1 MTQRNFSRGRSTSF
15 AIRLLA
21 FGVILVFCPTAASA
35 QRVLARVETD
45 SVSIGERTTL
55 VLSILH
61 DAGRRAVFPDETGQA
76 PPEAIGAA
84 GDFELLRR
92 RSSGFRTLADGSR
105 LDSVV
110 YEATTFA
117 VDTSRVNPTVF
128 LATETDTVAVS
139 GPPIYVP
146 VRSIVPQDT
155 QDVRDITQIADF
167 PRSWWPWLLLLLVA
181 AIVGWLWRR
190 HRNRI
195 PQVEPEPEPEPEP
208 ETPIEEAIRRLE
220 VLSNGLPDDPESS
233 APFFDELADILRTYL
248 SRHTGEHALEMTS
261 SELVDALR
269 RRRTPATDRIAEI
282 EQLLRA
288 ADLVKFADYRPPVDR
303 ARAAHA
309 ATRVTI
315 ERIEAESVRP
325 VPTPPPPTT

>member
-1 MTQRNFSRGRSTSF
+1 MTQRFFYRGRPTSL
-15 AIRLLA
+15 ACRLLA
-21 FGVILVFCPTAASA
+21 FGSIVALSPAVASA
-35 QRVLARVETD
+35 QRVSARVEVD

-55 VLSILH
+55 VLSIMH

-110 YEATTFA
+110 YEVTTFA
-117 VDTSRVNPTVF
+117 VDTSRVSPTVF

-146 VRSIVPQDT
+146 VRSVVPEDT
-155 QDVRDITQIADF
+155 QDVRDLAPIADF

-181 AIVGWLWRR
+181 AILIWLWHR

-195 PQVEPEPEPEPEP
+195 PLAEPESEPEPEP
-208 ETPIEEAIRRLE
+208 ETPIEEAIRRLDA
-220 VLSNGLPDDPESS
+220 LSSGMPGDPESS

-248 SRHTGEHALEMTS
+248 FRHTGEHALEMTS

-269 RRRTPATDRIAEI
+269 RRRIPGTDRIAEI

-315 ERIEAESVRP
+315 ERVEAESVRS
-325 VPTPPPPTT
+325 VPTPHPPTT